1 MPRVYVTPGPPRGAV
16 ILAAVDF
23 VVDHAVGLSAIL
35 LGVLVVTGIA
45 VVVVR
50 GLSLLRST
58 RRAQARVAEHMAVLN
73 AEAARAQVGMERL
86 TEGQEELARE
96 LERLSA
102 RLAVARVLAR
112 HTSEAVSILRAPLR
126 YLGR

>member
-1 MPRVYVTPGPPRGAV
+1 
-16 ILAAVDF
+16 
-23 VVDHAVGLSAIL
+23 
-35 LGVLVVTGIA
+35 
-45 VVVVR
+45 
-50 GLSLLRST
+50 
-58 RRAQARVAEHMAVLN
+58 
-73 AEAARAQVGMERL
+73 MERL